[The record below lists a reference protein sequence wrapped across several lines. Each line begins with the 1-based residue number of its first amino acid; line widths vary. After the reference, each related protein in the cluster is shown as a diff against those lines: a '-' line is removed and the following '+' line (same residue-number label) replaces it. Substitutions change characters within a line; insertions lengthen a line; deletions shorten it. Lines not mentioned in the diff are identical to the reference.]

1 MRAPRAMRRRSGG
14 HRVRGALMQRVLARL
29 RRTSLRRVLLV
40 AVGAYAALQTITI
53 AVLSAVALRRNRKLT
68 EARFPHIDL
77 PEIFV
82 EDNQLKIFS
91 YGADLFDAMLDAIS
105 SAQHRI
111 LIESYIWKADAVGE
125 EFKRRLIEKARE
137 GVEVYVIFDEF
148 GNLVVPEA
156 FKQFP
161 PEIHLLRFTP
171 INRIWHIFDP
181 RRYAL
186 DHRKLLVVDGRIAFL
201 GGYNIGKLYAEH
213 WRDTHLRI
221 VGGKAVDLA
230 DSFCDFW
237 NANAPRR
244 ERINLRFPLRFDPT
258 LSLRENNALR
268 LTFPIR
274 DMYISAINRAQ
285 KHILLTNA
293 YFIPDHVLLESLIDA
308 AKRGAQVHVLL
319 PWTSNHILADWA
331 ARGYFQTCLRAGIHI
346 WGYRNAMIHAKTCT
360 IDDEWSTIGTAN
372 LDRLSAVG
380 NYELNAEIYS
390 KSLAHQ
396 MRELFEHD
404 QRTAVEVTAARWMRR
419 PWYVKLSEW
428 ALAPLRLML

>member
-1 MRAPRAMRRRSGG
+1 MRMPQRIRSAPRALQWRIVERF
-14 HRVRGALMQRVLARL
+14 
-29 RRTSLRRVLLV
+29 RRTSFRRALV
-40 AVGAYAALQTITI
+40 VVAGAYLALQTVII
-53 AVLSAVALRRNRKLT
+53 AILSVIEAQRNRRLT
-68 EARFPHIDL
+68 RARFPHFDQ
-77 PEIFV
+77 PEVYV
-82 EDNQLKIFS
+82 EDNRLKVFS
-91 YGADLFDAMLDAIS
+91 YGADLFDAMLEAIS
-105 SAQHRI
+105 SAQEHI
-111 LIESYIWKADAVGE
+111 FIESYIWKSDAVGE
-125 EFKRRLIEKARE
+125 EFKQRLIEKARQ
-137 GVEVYVIFDEF
+137 GVAVYVIFDEF

-156 FKQFP
+156 FKNFP
-161 PEIHLLRFTP
+161 PEIHLLRFKP
-171 INRIWHIFDP
+171 INRFWHIFDP

-186 DHRKLLVVDGRIAFL
+186 DHRKVLVVDGRVGFL

-221 VGGKAVDLA
+221 TGSAAVDLA

-237 NANAPRR
+237 NAHAPRSK
-244 ERINLRFPLRFDPT
+244 RINLRFPLRFDPT
-258 LSLRENNALR
+258 ISLRDNNALR

-274 DMYISAINRAQ
+274 DTYIGAINRAQ

-293 YFIPDHVLLESLIDA
+293 YFIPDHMLLASLIDA
-308 AKRGAQVHVLL
+308 AERGVQVHVLV

-331 ARGYFQTCLRAGIHI
+331 ARGYFRTCLRAGIHI

-360 IDDEWSTIGTAN
+360 VDDEWSTIGTAN

-380 NYELNAEIYS
+380 NYELNVEIYS
-390 KSLAHQ
+390 KNLARQ

-404 QRTAVEVTAARWMRR
+404 QRHAFELTADRWERR

>member
-1 MRAPRAMRRRSGG
+1 MQFPAWGRSALARAMI
-14 HRVRGALMQRVLARL
+14 ARA
-29 RRTSLRRVLLV
+29 RRTSLKRVALV
-40 AVGAYAALQTITI
+40 ALACYTALQMGTI
-53 AVLSAVALRRNRKLT
+53 AVLSALALQRNKRLT
-68 EARFPHIDL
+68 TARFPHLSL
-77 PEIFV
+77 PEVFV

-91 YGADLFDAMLDAIS
+91 DGANLFDAMLDAIA
-105 SAQHRI
+105 SAQEHI
-111 LIESYIWKADAVGE
+111 FIESYIWKADAVGE
-125 EFKRRLIEKARE
+125 QFKQALIEKARQ
-137 GVEVYVIFDEF
+137 GVQVYVIFDEF

-161 PEIHLLRFTP
+161 PEIHQLRFKP
-171 INRIWHIFDP
+171 INRVWHILDP

-186 DHRKLLVVDGRIAFL
+186 DHRKILVVDGRIAFL
-201 GGYNIGKLYAEH
+201 GGFNIGKLYAEH

-221 VGGKAVDLA
+221 TGSKAVDLA

-237 NANAPRR
+237 NGHAPRR
-244 ERINLRFPLRFDPT
+244 QRIRMQFPLRFDPT
-258 LSLRENNALR
+258 IMLRDNNALR

-274 DMYISAINRAQ
+274 DMYISAFNRAQ

-293 YFIPDHVLLESLIDA
+293 YFIPDHALLESLQDA
-308 AKRGAQVHVLL
+308 AQRGVQVHVLT

-331 ARGYFQTCLRAGIHI
+331 ARGYFQTCLQSGIHI
-346 WGYRNAMIHAKTCT
+346 WGYRSAMIHAKTCT
-360 IDDEWSTIGTAN
+360 VDDEWSTIGTAN

-390 KSLAHQ
+390 RNLARQ

-404 QRTAVEVTAARWMRR
+404 QSNSIELTAERWERR

-428 ALAPLRLML
+428 MLAPLRMML

>member
-1 MRAPRAMRRRSGG
+1 MRTSQWLQWLRWPLASARRMIG
-14 HRVRGALMQRVLARL
+14 ARL
-29 RRTSLRRVLLV
+29 SDVSLRRALLI
-40 AVGAYAALQTITI
+40 VGGGYVALQTIVI
-53 AVLSAVALRRNRKLT
+53 AVLSAISVRRGKRLT
-68 EARFPHIDL
+68 HARFPHHPMPDV
-77 PEIFV
+77 FV
-82 EDNQLKIFS
+82 EDNQVRIFD
-91 YGADLFDAMLDAIS
+91 YGADLYDAMLEAIS
-105 SAQHRI
+105 SATERI
-111 LIESYIWKADAVGE
+111 FIESFIWKADAVGE
-125 EFKRRLIEKARE
+125 EFKRRLVEKARA

-156 FKQFP
+156 FKRFP
-161 PEIHLLRFTP
+161 PEIHQLRFKP
-171 INRIWHIFDP
+171 INRPWHLFDP

-186 DHRKLLVVDGRIAFL
+186 DHRKALVVDGRIAFL
-201 GGYNIGKLYAEH
+201 GGYNIGTLYAEH

-221 VGGKAVDLA
+221 IGSAACDLA
-230 DSFCDFW
+230 DSFADFW
-237 NANAPRR
+237 NAHSSRDQ
-244 ERINLRFPLRFDPT
+244 RIGTWFPLRFAPT
-258 LSLRENNALR
+258 ISLRDNNALR

-293 YFIPDHVLLESLIDA
+293 YFIPDHVLLVSLIDA
-308 AKRGAQVHVLL
+308 AQRGVQVNVLL

-331 ARGYFQTCLRAGIHI
+331 ARGYFHTCLRAGIHI

-390 KSLAHQ
+390 HTLARQ
-396 MRELFEHD
+396 MRELFERD
-404 QRTAVEVTAARWMRR
+404 QSNAIEVTAARWVRR

-428 ALAPLRLML
+428 ALAPLRVML